1 MGGHSR
7 RARARWAALAAA
19 IACGTLIT
27 SLPVS
32 PAAAFHIP
40 SANYSGAVGGGG
52 TISFSV
58 SSDGS
63 SVTNLTLTGI
73 QNGNCA
79 LSSRQYTQSIPI
91 ANNAFDNGEVSG
103 DFPNVQGAYGRLRIG
118 VPGILSSCTIATTW
132 SAITSASPSG
142 SAECRAARAQVKK
155 RKAALRKAE
164 RRGNQAK
171 IRKRR
176 AQWAA
181 ARSTRDRFCD

>member
-7 RARARWAALAAA
+7 RTRARWAALAAA

-40 SANYSGAVGGGG
+40 SADYSGAVGGGG

-63 SVTNLTLTGI
+63 SITNLTLTGI
-73 QNGNCA
+73 QSGNCA
-79 LSSRQYTQSIPI
+79 LSSKQYTQSMPI

-103 DFPNVQGAYGRLRIG
+103 GFPNVQGAYGRLRIV
-118 VPGILSSCTIATTW
+118 VPGILPSCTIATTW

-142 SAECRAARAQVKK
+142 SAECQAAQAQVKQA
-155 RKAALRKAE
+155 KAALNKAKKT
-164 RRGNQAK
+164 GNQKK
-171 IRKRR
+171 IAKRR

-181 ARSTRDRFCD
+181 ARGTRDQFCG